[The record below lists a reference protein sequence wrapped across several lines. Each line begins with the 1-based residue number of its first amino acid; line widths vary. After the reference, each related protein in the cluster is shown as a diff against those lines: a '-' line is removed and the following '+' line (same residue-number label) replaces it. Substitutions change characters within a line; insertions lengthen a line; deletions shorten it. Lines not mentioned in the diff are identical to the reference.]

1 MSPRRPTLAI
11 AVALALVVAG
21 AAAYYSTRAGSTPSA
36 KTTSA
41 GRISH
46 APKAKGN
53 GKAAVHARRNR
64 ETEVT
69 MGPDGPQAAWVIAE
83 NRRPGT
89 TAWKIT
95 GAQTPTGIAGY
106 ASRVQTR
113 DGQQVSLFVS
123 TQAPTFSVA
132 AYRMGYYRGKG
143 ARLVW
148 TSRSIAGTS
157 QPPCPVA
164 AGINMVQC
172 SWTASTTFT
181 VTSRWVQ
188 GQYLLKLTGSG
199 NQQSYVPLTVWDP
212 TSHAAYVVM
221 DGVITDQVFN
231 PYGGYDLYQGATP
244 CAPGIYPCSTRS
256 RVVSFDRPYAS
267 GDGAGDYLS
276 LIYPLT
282 RLMEERGL
290 DVTYWTDITLAE
302 HGNLL
307 TDHRVLISTGH
318 DEEWSLS
325 MRQAAV
331 TAADHGVNLIFFG
344 ASPILR
350 KVRLQPSPLGPDM
363 QIVNYRDPTADP
375 LHGVDTAHVSQNW
388 WGQPPANLP
397 ASTLVGE
404 SYKGFNN
411 TASFPLVI
419 SDAGSWLFAGTGLA
433 AGAQVP
439 GVLST
444 DFDAYAPTRA
454 TSNPPDVE
462 ILAHSPVTIQ
472 LHPGPRYADTSYYT
486 MASSN
491 AGIFESG
498 ANSWIPSIQTCAAG
512 TSCSAPTMQALTLN
526 VMRVF
531 GAGPVGLTYP
541 SQANWQQFYA

>member
-1 MSPRRPTLAI
+1 M
-11 AVALALVVAG
+11 ALALVVAG
-21 AAAYYSTRAGSTPSA
+21 AAAYYSARTESAPAA

-41 GRISH
+41 GGISQ
-46 APKAKGN
+46 AAKVKAKAKAKA
-53 GKAAVHARRNR
+53 KAATKARRDHRTVITN
-64 ETEVT
+64 
-69 MGPDGPQAAWVIAE
+69 GPYGPEAAWVIAE
-83 NRRPGT
+83 NRLPGT

-95 GAQTPTGIAGY
+95 GSQTPTGIAGY
-106 ASRVQTR
+106 ASRVQAR
-113 DGQQVSLFVS
+113 EGQRVSLFVS
-123 TQAPTFSVA
+123 TQATTFTVA
-132 AYRMGYYRGKG
+132 AYRMGYYQGKG

-148 TSRSIAGTS
+148 TSRPITGVT
-157 QPPCPVA
+157 QPPCPVTP
-164 AGINMVQC
+164 GINMVQC
-172 SWTASTTFT
+172 NWTASTTFT
-181 VTSRWVQ
+181 VTSHWIQ

-212 TSHAAYVVM
+212 ASHAAYVVM

-244 CAPGIYPCSTRS
+244 CAPGHYPCSTRS

-282 RLMEERGL
+282 RLMEEHGL

-307 TDHRVLISTGH
+307 ANHRVLISTGH

-331 TAADHGVNLIFFG
+331 AGADHGVNLIFFG

-350 KVRLQPSPLGPDM
+350 KVRLQASPLGADM
-363 QIVNYRDPTADP
+363 QIVNYRDPTEDP

-388 WGQPPANLP
+388 WGQPPADQP

-411 TASFPLVI
+411 TASFPLVV
-419 SDAGSWLFAGTGLA
+419 SDASSWLFAGTGLA

-472 LHPGPRYADTSYYT
+472 LHPGTQYADTSYYT
-486 MASSN
+486 MSSSN

-498 ANSWIPSIQTCAAG
+498 ANSWIPSLQTCAAG

-526 VMRVF
+526 VLRVF
-531 GAGPVGLTYP
+531 GAGPVGLSYP
-541 SQANWQQFYA
+541 SQANWQQFYG